1 MYALVALEVQNDGTL
16 EVGGKIATGCTP
28 DAAKANFMLQ
38 SNMDPS
44 DFARYLPKWCEANNL
59 QLLCIEVK

>member
-1 MYALVALEVQNDGTL
+1 MYALVALEVQADGTL
-16 EVGGKIATGCTP
+16 EIGVKMAQGSTP

-44 DFARYLPKWCEANNL
+44 DFARYLPEWCEANNL
-59 QLLCIEVK
+59 QLLCIEV